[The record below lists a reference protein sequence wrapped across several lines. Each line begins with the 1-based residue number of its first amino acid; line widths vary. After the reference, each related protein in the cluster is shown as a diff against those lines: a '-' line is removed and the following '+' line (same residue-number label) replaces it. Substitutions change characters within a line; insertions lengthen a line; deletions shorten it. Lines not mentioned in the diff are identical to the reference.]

1 MFKPINVYE
10 GSSSALSKWDDAG
23 DALANALATYLRSC
37 SFLETFS
44 PNNAVDT
51 QHLATRID
59 FSLNTLH
66 TKLSKELAQ
75 SRAILTRMRNK
86 AFSRFHSIPNEII
99 SAIFME
105 VVYAPA
111 PDDDPADSMGGT
123 LKIIFGRLYKLLSV
137 CSFWRKMA
145 ESLKELWSII
155 PITAGCSGYSTHT
168 ITSFI
173 LERSQ
178 ASLSSN
184 RPLYLAAT
192 LSPGIDPH
200 LPLVDGKAPRFTS
213 INIESPFSYK
223 ISQLL
228 DSLLLHSGSLQA
240 ISELSIRQ
248 ISYKDPYEGHT
259 IPSRSQYLTDGMPA
273 NSHLFTD
280 LVGSVSVLRIRG
292 VYISW
297 DKVTFSKK
305 LVEICL
311 QSVALGYN
319 SKLTGFLDVL
329 QSASELRDL
338 KIISVVAFPDAPAFT
353 KSPVKTIFPKLRSLL
368 LEDLDFNVLRTVL
381 GSICAGSH
389 RVTLFLTPQS
399 QRIYQPNEEPTRVDI
414 QHIYEL
420 LKHST
425 VDTLLLNR
433 DFEDTM
439 WLDHMELHRIL
450 HSLPSLKTLK
460 MAHWQFKKKDLQA
473 LERPQSSSFCSSTV
487 AFPSLETLCFI
498 GSYIRHT
505 EALYGV
511 ATSHPLHTME
521 LGGNIPVMYSDD
533 EDEDT
538 RDEEDMSWGHI
549 TDDDPIVRRLEA
561 IVPGFRL
568 VNSTLGIKDFNRN
581 VWQLW

>member
-248 ISYKDPYEGHT
+248 ISYKDPWHA
-259 IPSRSQYLTDGMPA
+259 SQQSP
-273 NSHLFTD
+273 
-280 LVGSVSVLRIRG
+280 
-292 VYISW
+292 VYR
-297 DKVTFSKK
+297 
-305 LVEICL
+305 
-311 QSVALGYN
+311 
-319 SKLTGFLDVL
+319 LDVL